1 MPNGAMITKLFS
13 TKGTKLVAK
22 VEQRFKQFNKLSG
35 NGKRDIVLVNGII
48 SRKYI
53 DDVVMHTN
61 FPDSKLQKF
70 MINNYID
77 RFNSKLDDIKKI
89 YKYYLEQGH
98 IKYDLHP
105 MLEKIIIKHYEE
117 LQKGIKHTNYQWN
130 QTGGLQGVH
139 AEVLS
144 VNEAS
149 SYRKCNECKRI

>member
-1 MPNGAMITKLFS
+1 MEWLRKFFDDVVKAKALLIDEIYKKGYDYKKVEMPNGAMITKLFS

-61 FPDSKLQKF
+61 FHDSKLQKF
-70 MINNYID
+70 MINNNID

-105 MLEKIIIKHYEE
+105 MLEKRIIKHYEE
-117 LQKGIKHTNYQWN
+117 LQKGIKHNN
-130 QTGGLQGVH
+130 
-139 AEVLS
+139 
-144 VNEAS
+144 
-149 SYRKCNECKRI
+149 